1 VACRPQGN
9 ARPFVLA
16 TVGTV
21 VSLDARRQAR
31 PSARARADRAA
42 RSTFY
47 FDLAEPGTYLAAER
61 VERAFPNVEWVPAVM
76 DVPRADRA
84 ASAARAL
91 ALGMPL
97 VWPEDHPA
105 NRPRAMR
112 VASLAAERGRA
123 GAFVLAASRLAFCG
137 GFEIDDPEVLAEAIA
152 AAGLPLRECLQA
164 AGDTA
169 RDTEIARA
177 GVRLAA
183 AGAHR
188 LPAVRVGRVLF
199 AGEERIPEAAAARRD
214 APAVRQA

>member
-1 VACRPQGN
+1 
-9 ARPFVLA
+9 
-16 TVGTV
+16 VGIL
-21 VSLDARRQAR
+21 VSLDARRRGRPTAR
-31 PSARARADRAA
+31 NRVDRSV

-76 DVPRADRA
+76 GESAAADRTVA
-84 ASAARAL
+84 GARAL

-97 VWPEDHPA
+97 VWPDSHA
-105 NRPRAMR
+105 TARPRAMR
-112 VASLAAERGRA
+112 VATAAAERGRA

-137 GFEIDDPEVLAEAIA
+137 GFDIDDPEVLAEAIA
-152 AAGLPLRECLQA
+152 AASLPLRECLQA

-169 RDTEIARA
+169 RDKEIARA